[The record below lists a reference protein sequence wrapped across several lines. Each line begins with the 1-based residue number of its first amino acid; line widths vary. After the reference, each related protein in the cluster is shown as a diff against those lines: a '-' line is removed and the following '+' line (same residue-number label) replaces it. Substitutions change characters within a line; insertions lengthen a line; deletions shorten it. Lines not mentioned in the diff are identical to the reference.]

1 MDKLL
6 TARNLMKKKKP
17 SFKRQDANKYK
28 QFRDSWRRP
37 RGIHSKLKTGF
48 KGHNAVPSIG
58 WGSPRAVKGL
68 TRKGLELVVIN
79 NVNELQKLSGKN
91 LAVISR
97 RVGIR
102 KRLEI
107 VKAAKEKK
115 INISGIKDLDSYI
128 NKIMEGRTKG
138 DVKVE
143 KNEPSK

>member
-1 MDKLL
+1 MDRLL
-6 TARNLMKKKKP
+6 AARNLMKKKKP
-17 SFKRQDANKYK
+17 GFKRQDANKYK

-37 RGIHSKLKTGF
+37 RGIHNKLKAGF

-68 TRKGLELVVIN
+68 TTKGLEPIVVN
-79 NVNELQKLSGKN
+79 NVSELQKVSEKN
-91 LAVISR
+91 LAIISR

-115 INISGIKDLDSYI
+115 INISGVKDFDSYI
-128 NKIMEGRTKG
+128 NKIIESRKKE
-138 DVKVE
+138 DVKAE
-143 KNEPSK
+143 KNESSK